1 MCGWLAAPDGRFD
14 EKQLLALSKQKRPPI
29 HGGMGRAWE
38 HFPYRE
44 RLEKVNKWMS
54 PQYSPT
60 EVSIF
65 GWLACARPLR
75 LSTHVCTHH
84 LSPAQ
89 SKLPHPSISLREI
102 PSLLDL
108 AAGLRICNPPIR
120 IERGGHRFVAVQTER
135 LPSKAG
141 KVQVAR
147 CDIGTKLLHF
157 DPPNLP
163 MKQQLQLFRAHSNR
177 CFRHRRTTGRGA
189 PGLGK
194 RARAHFSCFP

>member
-1 MCGWLAAPDGRFD
+1 MDVPT
-14 EKQLLALSKQKRPPI
+14 I
-29 HGGMGRAWE
+29 
-38 HFPYRE
+38 FPHRSFY
-44 RLEKVNKWMS
+44 
-54 PQYSPT
+54 
-60 EVSIF
+60 
-65 GWLACARPLR
+65 LR
-75 LSTHVCTHH
+75 LARLRSATQIVHSRVYT
-84 LSPAQ
+84 SPITGAI
-89 SKLPHPSISLREI
+89 KVTPSIHLPREI
-102 PSLLDL
+102 PSLLDS

-135 LPSKAG
+135 IPSKAG

-147 CDIGTKLLHF
+147 RDIGTKLLHF

-194 RARAHFSCFP
+194 RARAHSSCFP